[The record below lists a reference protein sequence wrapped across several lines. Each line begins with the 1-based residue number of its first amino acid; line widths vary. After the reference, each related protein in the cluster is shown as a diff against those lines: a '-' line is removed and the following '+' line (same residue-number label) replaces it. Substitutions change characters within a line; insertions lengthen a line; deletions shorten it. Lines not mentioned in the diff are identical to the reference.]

1 MSRGAGR
8 VMRELE
14 HRLSGWPT
22 PLVVL
27 ARDIYAVDEPTR
39 AQIESVR
46 RAAKRLRDLGRA
58 RTPRGCVRR
67 LRTEA
72 EIEEIRQ
79 NRIRHG
85 LPPTRPD
92 QPDMR

>member
-14 HRLSGWPT
+14 QRLTGWPT
-22 PLVVL
+22 PIVVL

-46 RAAKRLRDLGRA
+46 RAAKRLASLDLA
-58 RTPRGCVRR
+58 RTPRGCARR

-79 NRIRHG
+79 NRIRAG
-85 LPPTRPD
+85 LDPDARPLI
-92 QPDMR
+92 